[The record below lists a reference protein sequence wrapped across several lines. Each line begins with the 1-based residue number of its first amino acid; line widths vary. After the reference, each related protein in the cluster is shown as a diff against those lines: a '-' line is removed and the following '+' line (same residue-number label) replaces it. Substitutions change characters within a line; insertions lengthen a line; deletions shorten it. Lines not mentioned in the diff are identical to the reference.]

1 MERILRKWQP
11 LAKPDCWQTGQTYK
25 YFFTARD
32 DDDCNGE
39 DCDDDDANAHDD
51 DDEAAMRVKKLV
63 KLNSN
68 LVLIS
73 TVLCSNVRLQK
84 SYDSIVFQFPI
95 YIAMSLSI
103 ILSLVLLKT

>member
-32 DDDCNGE
+32 DDDCNDE
-39 DCDDDDANAHDD
+39 DCDDEDCDDNDYDNANAHDD
-51 DDEAAMRVKKLV
+51 GDEAAMRVKKLV

-68 LVLIS
+68 IVLIS
-73 TVLCSNVRLQK
+73 TLLCSIVRLQK
-84 SYDSIVFQFPI
+84 SYYSIVFQFPI
-95 YIAMSLSI
+95 
-103 ILSLVLLKT
+103 